1 MAKEKTKKETKKETK
16 LSPFTILGHLNC
28 FTTNQYN
35 GKKMSNY
42 QKLFS
47 EDDCKEAGLSAFLL
61 IQFLKNHN
69 LLINVAGYLN
79 EHHKMKFYD
88 MYLFAFFTF
97 KQYNIGDVQWIKS
110 DKFSKPEDI
119 EMIMLYYRVKYKVAL
134 DYLEY
139 MDENSLKEIRKIID
153 YKSSKE

>member
-1 MAKEKTKKETKKETK
+1 MAKEKIKKETK

-28 FTTNQYN
+28 FNTNQYN
-35 GKKMSNY
+35 GKKMNNY

-47 EDDCKEAGLSAFLL
+47 EDECKQAGLSAFLL
-61 IQFLKNHN
+61 IQFLKNNN

-79 EHHKMKFYD
+79 ENHKMKFYD

-110 DKFSKPEDI
+110 EKFSKPEDI
-119 EMIMLYYRVKYKVAL
+119 DMIQLYYKVGFRTAQT
-134 DYLEY
+134 YLEL
-139 MDENSLKEIRKIID
+139 MDDNSLKEIRKIFD